1 MHTAKEPTTK
11 KHYDDAQGMDYQA
24 AVEALKSNLAALEDR
39 QDKIQQG
46 EDNLIQYRN
55 DINTLERAGIQA
67 TE

>member
-1 MHTAKEPTTK
+1 
-11 KHYDDAQGMDYQA
+11 MDYQA